1 MGPYPE
7 AMRDF
12 AAAFEIPCLDI
23 FTMTQ
28 NYFST
33 FATRQAR
40 QYFLH
45 LSKNEYRNYPE
56 GISDN
61 THLNDQGALI
71 VARLICQAIKE
82 ANLALS
88 SEILL

>member
-45 LSKNEYRNYPE
+45 LSKTNIRIIPKV
-56 GISDN
+56 SV
-61 THLNDQGALI
+61 T
-71 VARLICQAIKE
+71 
-82 ANLALS
+82 
-88 SEILL
+88 ILT

>member
-40 QYFLH
+40 QYFFASFKKRISE
-45 LSKNEYRNYPE
+45 LSRRY
-56 GISDN
+56 
-61 THLNDQGALI
+61 Q
-71 VARLICQAIKE
+71 
-82 ANLALS
+82 
-88 SEILL
+88 

>member
-1 MGPYPE
+1 
-7 AMRDF
+7 MRDF
-12 AAAFEIPCLDI
+12 TAAFEIPCLDI

-33 FATRQAR
+33 FAIRQAR
-40 QYFLH
+40 QFFLH
-45 LSKNEYRNYPE
+45 LSKNEYPNYPE

-82 ANLALS
+82 ANLSLS

>member
-40 QYFLH
+40 QYFCIFQKRISE
-45 LSKNEYRNYPE
+45 LS
-56 GISDN
+56 
-61 THLNDQGALI
+61 
-71 VARLICQAIKE
+71 
-82 ANLALS
+82 
-88 SEILL
+88 

>member
-1 MGPYPE
+1 M
-7 AMRDF
+7 
-12 AAAFEIPCLDI
+12 
-23 FTMTQ
+23 
-28 NYFST
+28 
-33 FATRQAR
+33 
-40 QYFLH
+40 H
-45 LSKNEYRNYPE
+45 LSKNEYPNYPE

-82 ANLALS
+82 ANLSLS